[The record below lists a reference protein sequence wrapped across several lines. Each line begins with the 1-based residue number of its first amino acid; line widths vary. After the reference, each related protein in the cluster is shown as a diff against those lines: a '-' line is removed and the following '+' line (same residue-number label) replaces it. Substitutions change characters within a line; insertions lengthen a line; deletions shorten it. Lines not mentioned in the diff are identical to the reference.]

1 MAAEKGAM
9 ATLMPISARKQLFE
23 LPDEIATKLDIQFY
37 ADSREALFK
46 ALLD

>member
-1 MAAEKGAM
+1 
-9 ATLMPISARKQLFE
+9 MPILARKQLFE

-37 ADSREALFK
+37 ADSREALLK